1 MAEAGSISTMRE
13 VTSGPWMPYECG
25 STLVTR
31 LHRDTALR
39 LSQLVSGL
47 PGDFVFQQFVCRL
60 STFTHQNALPQARRV
75 EGLVPGTSYYEQL
88 SSPEAVL
95 NLLADAA
102 EHRHICDGIAS
113 GGIKLPITLGL
124 YADAY
129 STRPQ
134 RHIGLPAANARYKGD
149 HTIFAQGVAGDTLT
163 FRHNWDGWS
172 DDWTMPTRYVL
183 EHGVEAWYQGPI
195 GLALGF
201 DFQQGDWRDIRPQLN
216 THEPP
221 HPALLTPAD
230 AGIHIYGETGASYVD
245 QRPVFRLLAVS
256 DGPSTST
263 ILGWAH
269 VSFPQ
274 GGPVLVRTLRQA

>member
-95 NLLADAA
+95 NRFFEL
-102 EHRHICDGIAS
+102 EGE
-113 GGIKLPITLGL
+113 
-124 YADAY
+124 
-129 STRPQ
+129 
-134 RHIGLPAANARYKGD
+134 
-149 HTIFAQGVAGDTLT
+149 AGHDL
-163 FRHNWDGWS
+163 R
-172 DDWTMPTRYVL
+172 
-183 EHGVEAWYQGPI
+183 
-195 GLALGF
+195 
-201 DFQQGDWRDIRPQLN
+201 
-216 THEPP
+216 
-221 HPALLTPAD
+221 
-230 AGIHIYGETGASYVD
+230 
-245 QRPVFRLLAVS
+245 AVS
-256 DGPSTST
+256 
-263 ILGWAH
+263 
-269 VSFPQ
+269 
-274 GGPVLVRTLRQA
+274 